1 MKKLFFIIGE
11 EKIKIF
17 MFFVL
22 TLFLVILETMSIA
35 IILPIITFFFESNF
49 SSTFGV
55 LINNF
60 LRSFI
65 DLNNLNLIFTIFFII
80 FFSKNLIYLLVKWW
94 IYNYSNNLIYKTE
107 VKLIS
112 GYISQNLSNIIETN
126 SSIKLRNIKQ
136 ETSGLVKYLNS
147 YFSLIIEIIIVTSLV
162 IFLLAISLK
171 FTLILFFTL
180 SIVSLTFFFLAKK
193 IVYNWGKLRVFYN
206 GKSLK
211 VIIEIF
217 NSIKEI
223 KIFGEETFF
232 KKKYKDFSKKLLNI
246 NTKFNTFNET
256 PRLFAELVII
266 FSLTLIVIIM
276 SNLDFNKSE
285 ILSTVTLFSVV
296 GIRIMPST
304 SKIINSFNSL
314 KNCQPSLEVIFNEL
328 KENEELIKFK
338 EEKNYKFNKDII
350 FRDVSYKYTD
360 KKDYIVRNIDLTIKK
375 GETLFLG
382 GDSGSGK
389 TTFINLLMGLINPSQ
404 GQILIDGKKNLEDN
418 YNNLKIGYISQNT
431 LLLDDTIKNN
441 IVFGK
446 ENVNHFDNYKKA
458 INISGVNKL
467 NEEINFPDD
476 MDIGEQG
483 NKISGGQ
490 RQRIAIARSIYFDPE
505 IYIFDEATNEL
516 DEDSELLIFKR
527 LISTLKDK
535 TFIFISHNKKL
546 SQLCDRTLIIKNQ
559 KIH

>member
-17 MFFVL
+17 LFFVL

-55 LINNF
+55 LINDF

-65 DLNNLNLIFTIFFII
+65 DLNDLNLIFTIFFII

-112 GYISQNLSNIIETN
+112 GYISQNLSKIIETN

-147 YFSLIIEIIIVTSLV
+147 YFSLIIEFIIVISLV
-162 IFLLAISLK
+162 FFLLAISLK

-180 SIVSLTFFFLAKK
+180 SIVSLTFFFHAKK
-193 IVYNWGKLRVFYN
+193 IIYNWGKLRVFYN

-232 KKKYKDFSKKLLNI
+232 KKKYKNFSKKLLNI

-266 FSLTLIVIIM
+266 FSLALIVIIM
-276 SNLDFNKSE
+276 SNLNFNKSE

-328 KENEELIKFK
+328 KKNDALIKFK
-338 EEKNYKFNKDII
+338 EEKNYRFNKDII
-350 FRDVSYKYTD
+350 FSDVSYKYTD
-360 KKDYIVRNIDLTIKK
+360 KKDYILKNIDLRIKK

-404 GQILIDGKKNLEDN
+404 GEIFIDGKKNLEDN

-446 ENVNHFDNYKKA
+446 ENINHFDNYKKA

-467 NEEINFPDD
+467 NEEINFSDD

-516 DEDSELLIFKR
+516 DEDSEFLIFKR
-527 LISTLKDK
+527 LISTFKDK
-535 TFIFISHNKKL
+535 TFIFISHNKSL
-546 SQLCDRTLIIKNQ
+546 SQICDRTLIIKNQ
-559 KIH
+559 KIQ

>member
-80 FFSKNLIYLLVKWW
+80 FFLKNLIYLVVKWW

-162 IFLLAISLK
+162 FFLLAISLK

-285 ILSTVTLFSVV
+285 ILSTITLFSVV

-328 KENEELIKFK
+328 KENQELIKFK

-360 KKDYIVRNIDLTIKK
+360 KKDYIFKNIDLTIKK

-404 GQILIDGKKNLEDN
+404 GQIFIDGKKNLEDN

-446 ENVNHFDNYKKA
+446 ENANHFDNYKKA

-467 NEEINFPDD
+467 NEEINFSDD

-490 RQRIAIARSIYFDPE
+490 RQRIAIARSIYFNPE

-516 DEDSELLIFKR
+516 DEVSELLIFER

-559 KIH
+559 KIQ

>member
-1 MKKLFFIIGE
+1 MKKLLFIIGE

-17 MFFVL
+17 LFFVL

-55 LINNF
+55 LINDF

-65 DLNNLNLIFTIFFII
+65 DLNDLNLIFTIFFII

-112 GYISQNLSNIIETN
+112 GYISQNLSKIIETN

-147 YFSLIIEIIIVTSLV
+147 YFSLIIEFIIVISLV
-162 IFLLAISLK
+162 FFLLAISLK

-193 IVYNWGKLRVFYN
+193 IIYNWGKLRVFYN

-232 KKKYKDFSKKLLNI
+232 KKKYKNFSKKLLNI

-266 FSLTLIVIIM
+266 FSLALIVIIM
-276 SNLDFNKSE
+276 SNLNFNKSE

-328 KENEELIKFK
+328 KKNDALIKFK
-338 EEKNYKFNKDII
+338 EEKNYRFNKDII
-350 FRDVSYKYTD
+350 FSDVSYKYTD
-360 KKDYIVRNIDLTIKK
+360 KKDYILKNIDLRIKK

-404 GQILIDGKKNLEDN
+404 GEIFIDGKKNLEDN

-446 ENVNHFDNYKKA
+446 E
-458 INISGVNKL
+458 
-467 NEEINFPDD
+467 
-476 MDIGEQG
+476 
-483 NKISGGQ
+483 
-490 RQRIAIARSIYFDPE
+490 
-505 IYIFDEATNEL
+505 
-516 DEDSELLIFKR
+516 
-527 LISTLKDK
+527 
-535 TFIFISHNKKL
+535 
-546 SQLCDRTLIIKNQ
+546 IK
-559 KIH
+559 